1 MRVVLAALFVFACG
15 GVAAALIDS
24 HVASPW
30 PWWGKGLPA
39 LAMLAAGGLSMFVFN
54 RSGLRPHMRRQ
65 SHEEFIADLQTQGL
79 LQREAFQAT
88 RAFAVAEF
96 EDEGSHYFIE
106 LDDGRVLYLG
116 GQYLYDFEPLEAD
129 DGEPEQLRSF
139 PCTQFEV
146 LRHRQAGYVVDIV
159 CRGQVLEP
167 ELMAPPFGKR
177 EMRDLPEDGELIVDR
192 DYEAL
197 KRARLAAA

>member
-15 GVAAALIDS
+15 GTAAVLIDS
-24 HVASPW
+24 QLASPW
-30 PWWGKGLPA
+30 PWWAKGVPA
-39 LAMLAAGGLSMFVFN
+39 LAMLAASGLSLFLFN
-54 RSGLRPHMRRQ
+54 RSGLRPQLRRQ
-65 SHEEFIADLQTQGL
+65 SHAVFIADLHAQGL
-79 LQREAFQAT
+79 LQREAFQAK

-129 DGEPEQLRSF
+129 DGEPEQQRSF
-139 PCTQFEV
+139 PCREFEV

-167 ELMAPPFGKR
+167 ELVAPPFGKR

-192 DYEAL
+192 DYETL
-197 KRARLAAA
+197 KRTRLAAA